1 MTPINAPEDV
11 LHTAEL
17 PIKEKRQREAE
28 QRVTD
33 TPFDHREALLDLRS
47 TPGEQE
53 ESRVDGESQAATDVL
68 VLDVIPSKQKHKW
81 APKLTKVSRADLKM
95 HIFLLS
101 RPKRKAGRYINLE
114 NGFSACKKNPL
125 QRDEVE
131 ACRARNERSVEGK
144 RGRRPLIGFSS

>member
-53 ESRVDGESQAATDVL
+53 ESRVDGESQAGTDVL
-68 VLDVIPSKQKHKW
+68 VLDMIPSKQKHKW
-81 APKLTKVSRADLKM
+81 APKLTKVSWSDLKM
-95 HIFLLS
+95 HNFLPFH
-101 RPKRKAGRYINLE
+101 PKRKAGRTLILKMV
-114 NGFSACKKNPL
+114 FQHTQQKKILSAKWWSGSP
-125 QRDEVE
+125 
-131 ACRARNERSVEGK
+131 
-144 RGRRPLIGFSS
+144 